1 MSISILPAL
10 GAKPTMRQRL
20 GSAHALLALLMI
32 AFAGSS
38 FAASPS
44 VDPVSPASGV
54 ANIVQDTSIAL
65 KVFFGTLGTD
75 PEPDGSQIE
84 WTVQSEPAL
93 GEGSFSGGSNNS
105 GPPAYATTT
114 TTAGESQI
122 TLNVGSAGTYV
133 VRARGDYCNDGCYTS
148 YDFTINVSAEPPGL
162 AIGTGDGQTAPPN
175 TPFPETLTV
184 IATGGSAPPPILTD
198 RAGAG
203 GNLRVIGPPGV
214 TVTWTVVSGSATL
227 KHTTTTTDL
236 RGVAANRAF
245 AGPTPGPVVVRATRD
260 ASTPLALT
268 QTMLATP
275 SVDFHLTVSSL
286 PPPDPKLGDLS
297 GLTPNQQAV
306 ADALDELCHASSSSS
321 PSAAQQD
328 LLERCQELID
338 AITTDPEGVIGALD
352 ELWADIALVQSESSL
367 LAAQSQFENIKARI
381 AALRSGTNRT
391 SFGGLALNTSSGRLP
406 IGTMLQSLLDGN
418 ATPEGQEA
426 GADFSRWGFFASGTF
441 GRGDANAGTLSPAY
455 DFDID
460 GITVGV
466 DYRKSVKLIFGGTLG
481 YTRQDNDLTDR
492 HGSLGT
498 RGWSAS
504 LYGTWYH
511 KDSWY
516 VDSVL
521 SYGRNSYDIERR
533 IRYTITGPGGSTTI
547 DQTGH
552 ASGDGD
558 SFTATFSLGRDFNKG
573 GWGFGP
579 YLRAMYT
586 KMSFDAMEEHFDEAI
601 PGFGF
606 ALALDTRDVTS
617 LTSTLGGKLTYAHST
632 SWGVLIPHLQVEW
645 QHEYQADPA
654 EVEARFLYDPTGTPF
669 TIHGDPIDED
679 FFRLGLGMSFIMA
692 KGRSGFF
699 YYEHLIGRERFS
711 QNNLALGIRLEF

>member
-1 MSISILPAL
+1 MSICDRPDPL
-10 GAKPTMRQRL
+10 RQRL
-20 GSAHALLALLMI
+20 GSAHALLALLML
-32 AFAGSS
+32 AFAGRS

-44 VDPVSPASGV
+44 IDPVSPASGV
-54 ANIVQDTSIAL
+54 ATIAQDTSIAL
-65 KVFFGTLGTD
+65 KIFFGTLGD
-75 PEPDGSQIE
+75 NPEPDGSEIQWTIE
-84 WTVQSEPAL
+84 SEPSL

-105 GPPAYATTT
+105 GPPASATTT

-133 VRARGDYCNDGCYTS
+133 VRATGDYCGDGCITD
-148 YDFTINVSAEPPGL
+148 YDFTITASAEPPGL
-162 AIGTGDGQTAPPN
+162 GIGSGDGQTTPPN
-175 TPFPETLTV
+175 TPFPEALTV
-184 IATGGSAPPPILTD
+184 VATGGGAPPPGRTD
-198 RAGAG
+198 RGSQD
-203 GNLRVIGPPGV
+203 GNLRVIGPVGV
-214 TVTWTVVSGSATL
+214 IVTWTVVSGSATL
-227 KHTTTTTDL
+227 KFATTKTDL
-236 RGVAANRAF
+236 RGIATNRAY
-245 AGPTPGPVVVRATRD
+245 AGPTPGPVVIRATRD
-260 ASTPLALT
+260 VYTPPDVTTTSAAAAAA
-268 QTMLATP
+268 ATP
-275 SVDFHLTVSSL
+275 SVDFHLTVGV
-286 PPPDPKLGDLS
+286 PPNAKLGSLS

-306 ADALDELCHASSSSS
+306 ADALDELCSGSPSSSSS
-321 PSAAQQD
+321 SSAGQQD

-338 AITTDPEGVIGALD
+338 AIGTDPDGVIQALD

-367 LAAQSQFENIKARI
+367 LAAQTQFENIKARI

-406 IGTMLQSLLDGN
+406 IGTMLQSLLD
-418 ATPEGQEA
+418 ADTPA
-426 GADFSRWGFFASGTF
+426 GEEVGSDFSRWGFFASGTF
-441 GRGDANAGTLSPAY
+441 GRGDTNAGELSPAY
-455 DFDID
+455 DFDVD

-466 DYRKSVKLIFGGTLG
+466 DYRKSDKLIFGGTLG
-481 YTRQDNDLTDR
+481 YTKQDNDLVND

-511 KDSWY
+511 QDSWY
-516 VDSVL
+516 VDSIV
-521 SYGRNSYDIERR
+521 SYGRNSYDLDRR

-558 SFTATFSLGRDFNKG
+558 SFTFALSLGRDFNKG

-586 KMSFDAMEEHFDEAI
+586 KMSFDSLEEEFDDAV
-601 PGFGF
+601 PGFGY
-606 ALALDTRDVTS
+606 ALALDTRDVKS

-632 SWGVLIPHLQVEW
+632 SWGVLIPHVQLEW

-654 EVEARFLYDPTGTPF
+654 EVEARFLFDPTATPF

-711 QNNLALGIRLEF
+711 QDSLALGIRLEF

>member
-1 MSISILPAL
+1 MSKHAWRILL
-10 GAKPTMRQRL
+10 
-20 GSAHALLALLMI
+20 SLLLFVGGNQA
-32 AFAGSS
+32 
-38 FAASPS
+38 FAASYFIMPVLPS
-44 VDPVSPASGV
+44 GGSATIGE
-54 ANIVQDTSIAL
+54 DTSIEL
-65 KVFFGTLGTD
+65 KI
-75 PEPDGSQIE
+75 EYSDGSSPVSDGTQID
-84 WTVQSEPAL
+84 WSVQNEPSL
-93 GEGSFSGGSNNS
+93 GAATFSGGSNNS
-105 GPPAYATTT
+105 GPPAYAQTTT
-114 TTAGESQI
+114 TDGFSNI
-122 TLNVGSAGTYV
+122 TLNVSEAGTYIIQ
-133 VRARGDYCNDGCYTS
+133 AGDCPDGCYET
-148 YDFTINVSAEPPGL
+148 YQFTINVSAEPPGL
-162 AIGTGDGQTAPPN
+162 EIGSGDGQTAPPN
-175 TPFPETLTV
+175 TPFPEPLTV
-184 IATGGSAPPPILTD
+184 IATGSSAPPILTD
-198 RAGAG
+198 RAGPG

-227 KHTTTTTDL
+227 KSTTTTTDL
-236 RGVAANRAF
+236 RGVASNRAF

-260 ASTPLALT
+260 VSTPPDVT
-268 QTMLATP
+268 RTTLATP
-275 SVDFHLTVSSL
+275 SVDFHLTVSDL
-286 PPPDPKLGDLS
+286 PPDPKLGELS

-306 ADALDELCHASSSSS
+306 ADALDELCHASSSST

-328 LLERCQELID
+328 LLDRCQELID
-338 AITTDPEGVIGALD
+338 AILTDPDGVIGALD

-367 LAAQSQFENIKARI
+367 LAAQTQFENIKARI

-391 SFGGLALNTSSGRLP
+391 SFGGLALNTSNGRLP
-406 IGTMLQSLLDGN
+406 IGAMLQGLLDAN
-418 ATPEGQEA
+418 AAPEGQEV
-426 GADFSRWGFFASGTF
+426 GGDFSRWGFFASGTF
-441 GRGDANAGTLSPAY
+441 GRGDTNAGTLSPAY

-466 DYRKSVKLIFGGTLG
+466 DYRKSDKLIFGGTLG
-481 YTRQDNDLTDR
+481 YTKQDNELTDR
-492 HGSLGT
+492 HGALGT

-504 LYGTWYH
+504 LYGTWYQQS
-511 KDSWY
+511 SWY

-521 SYGRNSYDIERR
+521 SYGRNSYELDRR

-558 SFTATFSLGRDFNKG
+558 SFTATLSLGRDFNKG

-586 KMSFDAMEEHFDEAI
+586 KMSFDAFEEHFDEAI
-601 PGFGF
+601 PGYGF

-632 SWGVLIPHLQVEW
+632 SWGVLIPHVQLEW

-711 QNNLALGIRLEF
+711 QNSLALGIRLEF